1 MNGRLWNT
9 TVKLRVDRSRM
20 VHSPTGS
27 SHLFMILGFS
37 TMYSSSLWRTDT
49 IVFAKLNKL
58 PPPPPQVCLKQISP
72 PGGSIEDFNKQNC
85 LPVNELNINGVTK
98 KNLRFWTKISFL
110 ERVSIPSAWS
120 YIWHICCSL
129 FFISGNFYFLFCFNF
144 ISIHYLS

>member
-1 MNGRLWNT
+1 M
-9 TVKLRVDRSRM
+9 KLRVDRSRM
-20 VHSPTGS
+20 VYSPTGS

-37 TMYSSSLWRTDT
+37 TLYSSSLWRTDT
-49 IVFAKLNKL
+49 IVFAKSNKL
-58 PPPPPQVCLKQISP
+58 PLWNKLPPPQVCLKYIRP
-72 PGGSIEDFNKQNC
+72 PGGLIEDFNKQNC
-85 LPVNELNINGVTK
+85 LPGNELNINGVTK
-98 KNLRFWTKISFL
+98 KSLRFWTKIAFL

>member
-9 TVKLRVDRSRM
+9 TVKLRVDPSRM

-58 PPPPPQVCLKQISP
+58 PPPPRVCLKQISP
-72 PGGSIEDFNKQNC
+72 PGGLIEDFNKRNC

-129 FFISGNFYFLFCFNF
+129 FFILGYFYFLFCFNF